1 MELVANMDGTWSMQK
16 LHDMERLL
24 LEKIREAAD
33 YSDSPKARARIFP
46 TPVRDEGA
54 VDEDEESIRGDW
66 DELVQPE
73 LASLFQE
80 ALEVVEEDLKKMRK
94 SRSGKKGESYEVS
107 VPKAHANQWCQ
118 ALNQARLVLH
128 EKHALPEQNEMME
141 GEVPEGKWMA
151 MLQSEIYGVIMEF
164 LVTRVLW
171 IK

>member
-16 LHDMERLL
+16 LHDMEKLL

-33 YSDSPKARARIFP
+33 YSDSEKAKERIFP
-46 TPVRDEGA
+46 TPVRDDGKP
-54 VDEDEESIRGDW
+54 DEDADAIRGDW
-66 DELVQPE
+66 GELVRPE
-73 LASLFQE
+73 LASLFE
-80 ALEVVEEDLKKMRK
+80 DALGVVEDDLKKMKK
-94 SRSGKKGESYEVS
+94 SRAGKKGERYEIS

-128 EKHALPEQNEMME
+128 EKHALPEQNEMLD
-141 GEVPEGKWMA
+141 GEIPEGKWMA